1 MRHRT
6 TIAYLLTA
14 LAISFQGLYLHPQ
27 TANAP
32 QDTAL
37 DKLIDLGGYKLHIS
51 GLGKSVKGSPTVVM
65 EAGLNSS
72 SETWSNIQPE
82 IAKFTRVCIYDR
94 AGMGKSDPPPQQ
106 PRTGSQIAKELH
118 ALLTKAGVTGPI
130 VLVGHSF
137 GGIIV
142 RMYASLY
149 PEGVVGMVLVDSVHE
164 EETAKWIA
172 MMPPETRKQMEAS
185 GGKGLLGGE
194 PIDLQKSRAEM
205 QAANWHTSIPLVVL
219 SRGKASYN
227 VEDYPPQLRSLAPKG
242 EELRIKMQEELA
254 RCSSRSK
261 HMFAERSGH
270 MIHHDQPEMVI
281 NAIRQI
287 VEATRLK
294 DQKNF

>member
-6 TIAYLLTA
+6 TITCLLTA
-14 LAISFQGLYLHPQ
+14 LAISFQGIYLHPQ
-27 TANAP
+27 TTNAP
-32 QDTAL
+32 QDTSL
-37 DKLIDLGGYKLHIS
+37 DKLIDLGGHKLHFNCR
-51 GLGKSVKGSPTVVM
+51 GEAVNGSPTVVM

-72 SETWSNIQPE
+72 SETWTNIQPE
-82 IAKFTRVCIYDR
+82 IATFTRVCVYDR
-94 AGMGKSDPPPQQ
+94 AGLGKSDPPPRP
-106 PRTGSQIAKELH
+106 PRTSSQIAKDLH
-118 ALLTKAGVTGPI
+118 ALLTKAGETGPL
-130 VLVGHSF
+130 VVVGHSF

-149 PEGVVGMVLVDSVHE
+149 PKSVVGMVLVDSVHE

-172 MMPPETRKQMEAS
+172 MMPPEIRKQMEAS
-185 GGKGLLGGE
+185 GGMGQFGGE
-194 PIDLQKSRAEM
+194 QIDLPKSQAEM
-205 QAANWHTSIPLVVL
+205 QAAKWHTTIPLVVL

-242 EELRIKMQEELA
+242 EELRIKMQKELA
-254 RCSSRSK
+254 RCSSRRK

-281 NAIRQI
+281 DAIRQI

-294 DQKNF
+294 DQKKF

>member
-1 MRHRT
+1 MT
-6 TIAYLLTA
+6 V
-14 LAISFQGLYLHPQ
+14 LAISLQGIYLHPQ
-27 TANAP
+27 AANAP
-32 QDTAL
+32 QDTSL
-37 DKLIDLGGYKLHIS
+37 NKLIDLGGYKLHIRCM
-51 GLGKSVKGSPTVVM
+51 GKPVSGSPSVIM

-106 PRTGSQIAKELH
+106 PRTGSQIAKDLH

-137 GGIIV
+137 GGVFV

-149 PEGVVGMVLVDSVHE
+149 PKGVVGMVLVDSVHE
-164 EETAKWIA
+164 EETTKWIA
-172 MMPPETRKQMEAS
+172 MMPPEIRKQMEAS
-185 GGKGLLGGE
+185 GGLRILGGAQ
-194 PIDLQKSRAEM
+194 IDLPKSQAEM
-205 QAANWHTSIPLVVL
+205 QAASWHTSMPLIVL

-227 VEDYPPQLRSLAPKG
+227 VEDYPLPLRSLAPKG
-242 EELRIKMQEELA
+242 EELRIKLQEELA
-254 RCSSRSK
+254 RLSSRSK
-261 HMFAERSGH
+261 HIFAEQSGH

-294 DQKNF
+294 DRKKF